1 MDFNT
6 LFFGGLIVVS
16 LSVFFYL
23 SRFRASAS
31 QRNRDNKI
39 DWTSRR
45 YWWYRWVF
53 LVLVLF
59 VSVAAMVRMFS

>member
-6 LFFGGLIVVS
+6 LSFGGLIVVS
-16 LSVFFYL
+16 LGVFFFL

-53 LVLVLF
+53 LALVLF
-59 VSVAAMVRMFS
+59 VSVAAMIRVFA